1 LTEALAR
8 HQDINILGEM
18 EKSEKYLEILNTFEG
33 LSNGVICNH
42 PPLTTAQNIEPD
54 ENKRYSGKI
63 LPIYHMV
70 FSNKKINQEIY
81 EILTLKIQHFHA
93 NLTEKEKITR
103 YLKVFLQEIMRLANE
118 EGENYDVVFEED
130 KLLAIVGRIQSKIF
144 DKTFSFNAKR
154 IEEAE
159 KKNLEETIY
168 VAVEEA
174 RKNKEG
180 EVKEEDETTK
190 AEKSTVKSGAGG
202 ETTNGAASQKMMEE
216 EVSPKKR
223 RKGEKKEV
231 KQDSDSE
238 DVGNFREMEYATQDS
253 RNIDL
258 FEPIP
263 RSNEV
268 FFYGTQNLY
277 YLVRFYYTLYERFLK
292 VQEISSFFEENPR
305 SKLLTPEDKEELA
318 KERYDIFKWVLAH
331 LIRSN
336 LESEK
341 YEDLLRCV
349 FGNKAYLMFYV
360 DRIVHM
366 FIITI
371 QKLMNDDIS
380 VKTLNLF
387 TETELPNKNADTS
400 KFLKP
405 VIKKPKNWP
414 EYIHLA
420 HINQLTLDN
429 MNSLQTTTF
438 FRFVYDPKDYII
450 TVNIYDSAYKGWNEK
465 ILDTIYD
472 YTEWY
477 RSANLTGNHLASSI
491 NTVFLERNKNKN
503 KNRYESDSVRI
514 IQSNHLEWKYVP
526 NTTKLVTDGLHR
538 EDFMHAV
545 PTKKLPSMSLTER
558 VKLQYKRMKRFQEWN
573 QDVLKNMN
581 AK

>member
-1 LTEALAR
+1 
-8 HQDINILGEM
+8 M
-18 EKSEKYLEILNTFEG
+18 
-33 LSNGVICNH
+33 
-42 PPLTTAQNIEPD
+42 
-54 ENKRYSGKI
+54 
-63 LPIYHMV
+63 
-70 FSNKKINQEIY
+70 
-81 EILTLKIQHFHA
+81 
-93 NLTEKEKITR
+93 
-103 YLKVFLQEIMRLANE
+103 
-118 EGENYDVVFEED
+118 
-130 KLLAIVGRIQSKIF
+130 
-144 DKTFSFNAKR
+144 
-154 IEEAE
+154 
-159 KKNLEETIY
+159 EETIY
-168 VAVEEA
+168 VAIDEA
-174 RKNKEG
+174 KKNKEA
-180 EVKEEDETTK
+180 EIKEEDETTK
-190 AEKSTVKSGAGG
+190 AEKSTVKSGVN
-202 ETTNGAASQKMMEE
+202 EPTNGQSQKMEE

-238 DVGNFREMEYATQDS
+238 DVGNFKEMEYSTQDS

-263 RSNEV
+263 RQDEV

-292 VQEISSFFEENPR
+292 VHEIASEFEDNPKSR
-305 SKLLTPEDKEELA
+305 KLTKEDKEELA

-336 LESEK
+336 VECEK

-400 KFLKP
+400 KFIKP

-420 HINQLTLDN
+420 HINNLTLEN

-450 TVNIYDSAYKGWNEK
+450 TINIYDSAYKGWNEK
-465 ILDTIYD
+465 ILDSIYD

-477 RSANLTGNHLASSI
+477 RSANLGGNHLASSI
-491 NTVFLERNKNKN
+491 NIVFLERNKNKN
-503 KNRYESDSVRI
+503 KKRYESDSVRI
-514 IQSNHLEWKYVP
+514 IQSNHLEWKYAP

-538 EDFMHAV
+538 EDFMQAV
-545 PTKKLPSMSLTER
+545 PTKKLPSQSFAEKI
-558 VKLQYKRMKRFQEWN
+558 KLQMKRVQRFKEWN
-573 QDVLKNMN
+573 EKMLKNMN